1 RLLCKEYGAG
11 LVYSEMISCHG
22 LIYRQQKTIDMLQ
35 TVPEERP
42 IAIQLFGSEP
52 DIMGEAAAFLADMP
66 IDFIDINMG
75 CPVKKVTKKGAGS
88 ALMKTPELAAEII
101 RQVLDN
107 GKKPVT
113 VKIRSGWTHKTINA
127 PEFAKM
133 AEDNGAAA
141 LAIHGRTWSD
151 GFSGKADWQVIS
163 AVKQSVSIPVIGNG
177 DITCYA
183 EGRKMMAET
192 GCDGVMI
199 GRAAMGK
206 PWIFR
211 PDNPE
216 PDLKFR
222 LSALKRHL
230 ELIAAHRPVEL
241 GLADI
246 RNHAGRYF
254 KGIAHS
260 SAIRQQ
266 IYEASSFQNLRDL
279 LLSLTTDIKP

>member
-1 RLLCKEYGAG
+1 
-11 LVYSEMISCHG
+11 MISCHG